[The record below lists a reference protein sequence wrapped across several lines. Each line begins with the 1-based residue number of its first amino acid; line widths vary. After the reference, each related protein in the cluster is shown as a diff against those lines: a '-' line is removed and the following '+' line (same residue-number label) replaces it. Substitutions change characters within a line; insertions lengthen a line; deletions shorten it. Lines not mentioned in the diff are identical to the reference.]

1 MVTANGTNY
10 REASNVVVV
19 PYTSGQTTLQFA
31 NTARILSVFQIDN
44 ISNLA
49 NMSVSG
55 TGIPTDTYITAT
67 ANATGVITL
76 SSATTGSFSSN
87 LTISTRVYID
97 GDGTGVAASATLS
110 NTVSGVGSANAN
122 VSKVTITTIGAGY
135 SKANA
140 FIYGSGT
147 GATARVIL
155 SPKYGNAYNPAKE
168 LGASNLMT
176 AVRIGEI
183 DTTEGG
189 LISSNTSFRQ
199 YGLLVD
205 PHKYGNTSTIT
216 QATANSVISQTINLG
231 VVAGSSYT
239 LDEYVYQG
247 TSATNATF
255 YGYLNYQTS
264 NEVRVSKGKGT
275 VTIGLP
281 LIGANSGAS
290 RVVISKTT
298 PEFQPY
304 SGDILHVENTTKTQR
319 EDGQAENIKFVV
331 RF

>member
-1 MVTANGTNY
+1 M
-10 REASNVVVV
+10 
-19 PYTSGQTTLQFA
+19 
-31 NTARILSVFQIDN
+31 
-44 ISNLA
+44 
-49 NMSVSG
+49 
-55 TGIPTDTYITAT
+55 
-67 ANATGVITL
+67 
-76 SSATTGSFSSN
+76 
-87 LTISTRVYID
+87 
-97 GDGTGVAASATLS
+97 
-110 NTVSGVGSANAN
+110 
-122 VSKVTITTIGAGY
+122 
-135 SKANA
+135 
-140 FIYGSGT
+140 
-147 GATARVIL
+147 
-155 SPKYGNAYNPAKE
+155 
-168 LGASNLMT
+168 
-176 AVRIGEI
+176 
-183 DTTEGG
+183 
-189 LISSNTSFRQ
+189 
-199 YGLLVD
+199 
-205 PHKYGNTSTIT
+205 
-216 QATANSVISQTINLG
+216 ISQTINLG

-247 TSATNATF
+247 TSETNATF